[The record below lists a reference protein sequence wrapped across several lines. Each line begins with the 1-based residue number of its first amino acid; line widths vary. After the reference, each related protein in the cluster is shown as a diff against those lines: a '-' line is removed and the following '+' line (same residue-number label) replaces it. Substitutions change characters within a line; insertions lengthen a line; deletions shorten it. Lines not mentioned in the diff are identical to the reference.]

1 MGQGEGVGVGGCAHN
16 LISRR
21 APNVSPASA
30 GGRRHQWPAACP
42 AHGAGER
49 EQYEPKTPHKTEPL
63 WIPMRIFRSS
73 LFLRLIRLLIGP
85 GVISKCGQCE
95 CARPTQHFRGGG
107 YSLYR
112 PDHMQAHLDA
122 TLRVLLVGFWSVGRP
137 SGGVLVLLF
146 RAVALKGAQRA
157 RSLVATHL
165 EVRLR
170 AAKSGGRAFGRRATR
185 LVWA

>member
-95 CARPTQHFRGGG
+95 CARPTQHFRGGATHFIALIICRPISTQHFAC
-107 YSLYR
+107 SL
-112 PDHMQAHLDA
+112 LGSGVWGG
-122 TLRVLLVGFWSVGRP
+122 RVAVFWCYCLERWLS
-137 SGGVLVLLF
+137 
-146 RAVALKGAQRA
+146 RA
-157 RSLVATHL
+157 RNGPARWSQLTW
-165 EVRLR
+165 
-170 AAKSGGRAFGRRATR
+170 KSGCERPNRAGAHSGAGRQD
-185 LVWA
+185 